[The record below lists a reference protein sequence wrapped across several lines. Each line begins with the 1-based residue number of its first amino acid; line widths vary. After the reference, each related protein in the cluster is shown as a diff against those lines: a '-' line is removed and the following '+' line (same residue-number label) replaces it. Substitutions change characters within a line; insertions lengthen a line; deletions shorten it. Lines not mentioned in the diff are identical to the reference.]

1 MAATKMNRHLVGILQ
16 CVAFTIVLFI
26 ILSAATGY
34 GPLGKA
40 IYRRQFSVAEWN
52 NPVNRDNR
60 IWMVDDLVIQH
71 RLIGKHISALK
82 PLIGPPEDRFAVPT
96 ANGVNYHYYLSGYT
110 LQFNTAADGTIY
122 DYSLLLD

>member
-40 IYRRQFSVAEWN
+40 IYNRQFSVAEWN
-52 NPVNRDNR
+52 NPTNRDDQ
-60 IWMVDDLVIQH
+60 IWMVDDLVI
-71 RLIGKHISALK
+71 RYKLIGKDISALN
-82 PLIGPPEDRFAVPT
+82 PLIGPPEDRIIAPT
-96 ANGVNYHYYLSGYT
+96 AKGVNYHYHLRSCT
-110 LQFNTAADGTIY
+110 LQFNTTADGIIY
-122 DYSLLLD
+122 DYYVLLD